1 MVKAAHMNLYLVVS
15 FYHAMLCIARTMQ
28 LKDVCPS
35 VGLSVCHIRDSV
47 ETAKH
52 AFKLFSTS
60 EKGLLYPNFKFPP
73 NCSNCRY

>member
-35 VGLSVCHIRDSV
+35 VGLSVCHTPV
-47 ETAKH
+47 
-52 AFKLFSTS
+52 F
-60 EKGLLYPNFKFPP
+60 
-73 NCSNCRY
+73 CRNG